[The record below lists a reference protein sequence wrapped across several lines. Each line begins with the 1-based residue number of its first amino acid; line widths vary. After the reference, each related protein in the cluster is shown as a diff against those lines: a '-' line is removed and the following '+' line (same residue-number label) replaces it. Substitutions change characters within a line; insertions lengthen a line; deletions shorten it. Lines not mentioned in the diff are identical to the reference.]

1 MTRNVPVRRG
11 TAAVAALASAIG
23 LTVAGFALTGG
34 AASAAVGAPA
44 AAGAVRVVGA
54 ATTGPT
60 TVQPNS
66 TGPCTPVP
74 SPSPVRPGTVVQ
86 TWDFEDGTSQGWSGS
101 TGVTASATT
110 DVAASGTH
118 ALSVHPL
125 PQDGG
130 SASATTREL
139 PGSGWYSATA
149 LIRVPVGVYSASIG
163 LLPTNVAES
172 VPGRAYVT
180 STGWTQLTAWFRPY
194 TVSAPGGCTGTAAPA
209 TLQVAISYP
218 PCATPP
224 PGPVISALY
233 VDDVTVTTQTSGTP
247 LPSGVTTVPP
257 GCGTTSPP
265 PPPATCQASYQIVT
279 TWPGGYV
286 ASVHVRNVGTA
297 AKPTW
302 TLGWTFP
309 TDQTVTTLW
318 GGTVAQSGRTVRVT
332 SPSWAPLPV
341 NGTVEVGFVGSSG
354 QAPVAP
360 STVSLDGAVCGVL
373 TT

>member
-11 TAAVAALASAIG
+11 TAAVAALVSAIG
-23 LTVAGFALTGG
+23 LTVAGLALTGG
-34 AASAAVGAPA
+34 AATAAVGAPA
-44 AAGAVRVVGA
+44 AGGAAGAPA
-54 ATTGPT
+54 ASGTGPT
-60 TVQPNS
+60 TVQPS
-66 TGPCTPVP
+66 TTRPCAPVA
-74 SPSPVRPGTVVQ
+74 SPSQVPPGTVVQ
-86 TWDFEDGTSQGWSGS
+86 TWDFEDGTPQGWSGS

-110 DVAASGTH
+110 EVAASGTH

-130 SASATTREL
+130 SAAATTKAL

-163 LLPTNVAES
+163 LLPTNVAQS
-172 VPGRAYVT
+172 IPGRAYVT

-194 TVSAPGGCTGTAAPA
+194 AGSTGGCTGAAVA
-209 TLQVAISYP
+209 TLQIAISYP

-233 VDDVTVTTQTSGTP
+233 VDDVTVTSQTSGTP
-247 LPSGVTTVPP
+247 LPSGLTTVPP
-257 GCGTTSPP
+257 GCGTTTS

-286 ASVHVRNVGTA
+286 ASVHVRNISA
-297 AKPTW
+297 SAKPTW
-302 TLGWTFP
+302 TLSWTFP

-332 SPSWAPLPV
+332 SPTWAPLPV
-341 NGTVEVGFVGSSG
+341 NGTVEVGFVGSSTD
-354 QAPVAP
+354 APVAP

-373 TT
+373 T